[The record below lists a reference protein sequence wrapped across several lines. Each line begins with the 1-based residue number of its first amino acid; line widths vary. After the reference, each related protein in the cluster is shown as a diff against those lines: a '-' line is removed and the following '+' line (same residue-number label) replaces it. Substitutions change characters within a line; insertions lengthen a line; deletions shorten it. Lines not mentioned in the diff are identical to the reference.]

1 MLAFTAFSKVRTCH
15 CSALIGSEY
24 FGAKNTSINQ
34 GELPNF
40 IPRGSLALLEFL
52 ELFKWLPKQRVKQR
66 SLRAVETI
74 LRARLPQKVNILQ
87 QRTVVLLVWRTS
99 IKNLEK
105 RKIKS
110 QTFATWKYSGPARGF
125 GYTVSWAI
133 SIQVYGI
140 FWSKFGYKVFSFSWI
155 LGRSEERRVGKE
167 CRSRWSPYH

>member
-1 MLAFTAFSKVRTCH
+1 MSQEQQAFCAMLAFTAFSKVRTCH

-34 GELPNF
+34 GGLPNF
-40 IPRGSLALLEFL
+40 IPRGSLALPDFSG
-52 ELFKWLPKQRVKQR
+52 LFKWLPKQRVKQR
-66 SLRAVETI
+66 SSRAVETM

-110 QTFATWKYSGPARGF
+110 ETFATWKYWKDSRI
-125 GYTVSWAI
+125 VR
-133 SIQVYGI
+133 Q
-140 FWSKFGYKVFSFSWI
+140 KVWTKNRRIYLFLRRWI
-155 LGRSEERRVGKE
+155 RPNIGE
-167 CRSRWSPYH
+167 W